1 MERFNLGTD
10 SGSVSSSLPGE
21 KTTLTWRPL
30 VEYTGRFD
38 AASVPIPLVKSSS
51 SLSSFESSFESGLLP
66 IEPEPKPRIGFG
78 VVEEV
83 CASGRGFGRVEV
95 RAEGRGRDDIA
106 APERSSFES
115 SPLVLLLLI
124 AAAAEAAAARA
135 ADLGCRCSPVYKWT
149 T

>member
-1 MERFNLGTD
+1 MGTD

-38 AASVPIPLVKSSS
+38 DVSVSSPLGKS

-83 CASGRGFGRVEV
+83 CASGRGFGRVEM